1 VSHRIHIFGASGC
14 GTSTFG
20 RHLAQRLDARFL
32 DTDSY
37 YWQATDPPFTTRNPP
52 ALRIEMIERDSAD
65 ATHWVLSGSICS
77 WGGPLLHH
85 FTLAIF
91 LRLDPELRMA
101 RLRAREEARYGRR
114 IEVGGDMCQAHVEFM
129 NWAASYDTARAPVR
143 SLHMHEAWIEDLPC
157 PVLRLDTSAPVNQLC
172 DEVLDGL

>member
-1 VSHRIHIFGASGC
+1 
-14 GTSTFG
+14 
-20 RHLAQRLDARFL
+20 
-32 DTDSY
+32 
-37 YWQATDPPFTTRNPP
+37 
-52 ALRIEMIERDSAD
+52 
-65 ATHWVLSGSICS
+65 
-77 WGGPLLHH
+77 LHH